1 MTMERRDEIGEAI
14 AKEISHTIAKK
25 IAIAIAFFF
34 GFLFFIAFGG
44 AAVLLLWNWLMP
56 DIFQL
61 RRLTFWEALGLLAL
75 CRILFGGFGRGGHA
89 HSDRGRRGGEHKA
102 WWKASRP
109 PASAAA
115 TAATAATAPNPGSSE
130 DTNNA

>member
-1 MTMERRDEIGEAI
+1 MDRREEIGEAI

-25 IAIAIAFFF
+25 IAIGIALFF

-44 AAVLLLWNWLMP
+44 VVVLLLWNWLMP
-56 DIFQL
+56 DIFDL

-75 CRILFGGFGRGGHA
+75 CRILFGGFGRSA
-89 HSDRGRRGGEHKA
+89 ARASGRTPRRQEHKA

-109 PASAAA
+109 LPATRQRRRRQQA
-115 TAATAATAPNPGSSE
+115 THRS
-130 DTNNA
+130 

>member
-1 MTMERRDEIGEAI
+1 MDRRDEIGEAI

-25 IAIAIAFFF
+25 ITIGIALFF

-44 AAVLLLWNWLMP
+44 VVVLLLWNWLVP
-56 DIFQL
+56 DIFNL

-75 CRILFGGFGRGGHA
+75 CRILFGGFGKSAPA
-89 HSDRGRRGGEHKA
+89 HSDGGRRGGARKA

-109 PASAAA
+109 PARDTA
-115 TAATAATAPNPGSSE
+115 TAAPTSTPETQSPEA
-130 DTNNA
+130 TNNG